1 MARAIGRTSSGCYL
15 ATEFETDICNHDEFL
30 GLAGQL
36 PNVHHLPT
44 LSRPH
49 EPWHGLRGY
58 AQQQVPDIVQL
69 RADGHAYICG
79 LDKMVKANRQLLD
92 SLDWDR
98 KRIGYEQYD

>member
-1 MARAIGRTSSGCYL
+1 LHEKSSWQKISIARFDLLTPDGSRL
-15 ATEFETDICNHDEFL
+15 
-30 GLAGQL
+30 
-36 PNVHHLPT
+36 T

-58 AQQQVPDIVQL
+58 AQQQVPDIVQR

-79 LDKMVKANRQLLD
+79 LDKMVRANRQLLD

-98 KRIGYEQYD
+98 KRIGYENYV